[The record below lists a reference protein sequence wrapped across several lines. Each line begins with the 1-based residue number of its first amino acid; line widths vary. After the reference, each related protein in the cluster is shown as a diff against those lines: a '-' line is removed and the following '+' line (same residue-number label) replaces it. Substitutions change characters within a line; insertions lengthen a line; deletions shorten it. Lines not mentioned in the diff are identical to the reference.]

1 MTSIRARVRGGR
13 LVVDAPTDLP
23 EGLEVT
29 LAIVDDDLDDES
41 RAALEASL
49 EESYVELERG
59 ELLDAADVLRALR
72 SSRPADR

>member
-59 ELLDAADVLRALR
+59 ELLDAESVLRDLR
-72 SSRPADR
+72 SSRSGDR